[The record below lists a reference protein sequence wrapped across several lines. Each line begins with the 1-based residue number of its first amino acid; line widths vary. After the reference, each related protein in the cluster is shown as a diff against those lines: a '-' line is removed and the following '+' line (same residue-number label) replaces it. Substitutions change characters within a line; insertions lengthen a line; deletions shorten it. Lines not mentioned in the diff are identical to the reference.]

1 MEASQKVDQFCN
13 RQFYDLIESD
23 SRYFVS
29 QGGTRSG
36 KTYAIC
42 QYIIYLLT
50 TNTPNSETKFL
61 ISKLFD
67 VISLILFEEIEIDL
81 ITLILSNE
89 HKL

>member
-1 MEASQKVDQFCN
+1 METSQKVDQFCN

-50 TNTPNSETKFL
+50 TRKDP
-61 ISKLFD
+61 IVVD
-67 VISLILFEEIEIDL
+67 VIRK
-81 ITLILSNE
+81 TLPALKASIMRDFFSIAESTGVYFNRL
-89 HKL
+89 